1 MLRMTQAFL
10 RSCGLTVGIDAGS
23 KPEGT
28 RLSLGL
34 PRHCGTK
41 HGRRVIRQGR
51 VILGNRRRQGFWK
64 CQCGGLC
71 CTEEPCIQRF
81 SRQAPLCAGALACAC
96 RKMPL
101 CRPDTQRGLVFR
113 LAHFRKRTR
122 AEPCLFPSADQVWLL
137 ALPVCLKTW
146 RAQDSK
152 KIIKLTT
159 EPTGQ
164 VYLAEQITIANSL
177 APNGDFGDIGSKKG
191 SYQSLLSQSLEGPML

>member
-1 MLRMTQAFL
+1 MLAASLKGR
-10 RSCGLTVGIDAGS
+10 G
-23 KPEGT
+23 
-28 RLSLGL
+28 LSLGL

-41 HGRRVIRQGR
+41 HGRRVIRQGC

-64 CQCGGLC
+64 CQGGGLC
-71 CTEEPCIQRF
+71 CAEEPCIQRF
-81 SRQAPLCAGALACAC
+81 SRQAPLCAGEPARAC

-113 LAHFRKRTR
+113 LAHVRKRTR
-122 AEPCLFPSADQVWLL
+122 GEPCVFPSSDQVWLL

-152 KIIKLTT
+152 KIIRLTT

-164 VYLAEQITIANSL
+164 VYLAEQITIANNL
-177 APNGDFGDIGSKKG
+177 APNGDLWRYWFKKG
-191 SYQSLLSQSLEGPML
+191 LVSESLKSIPWRPHAMITPITSSLCIQHLPPLI